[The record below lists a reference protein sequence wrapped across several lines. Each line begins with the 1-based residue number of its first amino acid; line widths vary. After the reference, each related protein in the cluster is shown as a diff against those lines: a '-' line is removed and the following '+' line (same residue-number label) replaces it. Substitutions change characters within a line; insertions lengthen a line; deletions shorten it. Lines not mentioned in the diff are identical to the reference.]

1 MRNAE
6 FETRPAH
13 LKGQLGKQMHHEY
26 CEANPDGFAS
36 IEAAFVELHGQAT
49 VIGSIRSDKLQGE
62 LREAFVE
69 FHRSRTED
77 YGLCRMVTT
86 CEHNRLTR
94 EHAGAT
100 QE

>member
-1 MRNAE
+1 MLSE
-6 FETRPAH
+6 VCMGLIWH
-13 LKGQLGKQMHHEY
+13 
-26 CEANPDGFAS
+26 AS
-36 IEAAFVELHGQAT
+36 LRVCAAA
-49 VIGSIRSDKLQGE
+49 GE